1 MKQQELWGWDNAKLC
16 ENDEEL
22 PIDGR
27 ELVKKLR
34 HLLHS
39 DNLKTFFPDELDKQ
53 YKARFELFCRSRGDY
68 MNYDEVVEFL
78 TSINNVMSRKSL

>member
-1 MKQQELWGWDNAKLC
+1 MKQQELWGWSNPKLC

-39 DNLKTFFPDELDKQ
+39 DNLKTFFPDELDK
-53 YKARFELFCRSRGDY
+53 
-68 MNYDEVVEFL
+68 
-78 TSINNVMSRKSL
+78 